1 MTGPAATTVRASTAS
16 AAAAATGRVDG
27 MAMRW
32 LTREWQSGALPADER
47 ETRWRTYLEHRD
59 NTAIHLPPALHRLA
73 AAGIDGSLTLHRA
86 IPDWW
91 ALEPGKAFTLA
102 VLTGD
107 DTHDASGVPQRIVLQ
122 YGGNLEVSG
131 GSADLD
137 RWLSDPDAR
146 LLYDEIEV
154 LPGRR
159 FEQRFLLAPEGEL
172 TVRFDN
178 VLLVSAPTTE
188 AEREALIG
196 RRVGDLGTATVSPAS
211 TSGDLAGA
219 AAPTAVPAPDPVEGA
234 PAPVPA
240 TTSSVPRRSL
250 RDLLFGW
257 LPGVRG
263 KA

>member
-1 MTGPAATTVRASTAS
+1 
-16 AAAAATGRVDG
+16 

-32 LTREWQSGALPADER
+32 LTREWQSGALPADEH
-47 ETRWRTYLEHRD
+47 ESRWRTYLEHRD

-73 AAGIDGSLTLHRA
+73 AAGVDGALTLHQA

-102 VLTGD
+102 VISGD
-107 DTHDASGVPQRIVLQ
+107 DTHDVDGVPQRIVLQ

-131 GSADLD
+131 DAADLD
-137 RWLSDPDAR
+137 RWLSDPNAR

-178 VLLVSAPTTE
+178 VLLVSAPTT
-188 AEREALIG
+188 ATEREILIG
-196 RRVGDLGTATVSPAS
+196 RRAGEHGTKTEAAVPSDAAPAP
-211 TSGDLAGA
+211 TAGS

-240 TTSSVPRRSL
+240 TNSSAPRRSL